1 MYDYIVI
8 GGGIIGVSTA
18 LSLITKHPDKRILLL
33 EKENSFGEHQTGHN
47 SGVIHA
53 GVYYQPGSLKAKFC
67 KEGLKETIN
76 FCSTHQI
83 PYEQCGKLLV
93 ATSNEELSGMHK
105 LHQRCK
111 ENEIE
116 AEILDQQQLLET
128 EPDIQGVGAILVKS
142 SGIVNYRIITKKMA
156 EQYEAMGGEYL
167 LDSEIIDLKEE
178 PNEIKVITKNET
190 FVSKYLVCCAG
201 LMADRMANLLDI
213 KTNFQII
220 PFRGE
225 YFKLPEK
232 HNTLVKHLIYP
243 IPNPKLPFL
252 GIHLTR
258 MIDGSMTVG
267 PNAVIGFKREGYG
280 IVNFSL
286 KDTIEMFTFKGFGG
300 VLKNHFRSG
309 MKEMLNSFYKR
320 GYLKQVQ
327 KYASS
332 ITLKDLQPYPAG
344 VRAMAVSKDGS
355 LIDDFLFEETRRS
368 IHVCNAPSPAATSA
382 IPICKYITKK
392 ELAPL
397 QKLI

>member
-8 GGGIIGVSTA
+8 GGGIVGVSTA
-18 LSLITKHPDKRILLL
+18 LSLITKHPGKRILLL

-83 PYEQCGKLLV
+83 PYKQCGKLLV

-142 SGIVNYRIITKKMA
+142 SGIVNYRIITEKMA
-156 EQYEAMGGEYL
+156 EQYEAKGGEYL
-167 LDSEIIDLKEE
+167 LDSEIIDLKEK
-178 PNEIKVITKNET
+178 PNEIQVITKNET

-213 KTNFQII
+213 KTNFRII

-258 MIDGSMTVG
+258 MIDGSITVG

-309 MKEMLNSFYKR
+309 MKEMLNSYYKR

-382 IPICKYITKK
+382 IPISRYVTKK
-392 ELAPL
+392 ATTAFNQLD
-397 QKLI
+397 